1 MAWNDSG
8 PLSPGESYSLG
19 DYTFDL
25 RSHYDEYEGVT
36 GFVVGVNA
44 YGVDQ
49 GVIGGGHDVDGEAEV
64 LSWRMEANDVEV
76 TDFSPVGEGRGSE
89 FTFYATVQTRR
100 GHGQPVRDVTLDE
113 VGQTSVSYYWGREYW
128 PNLQIYA
135 DFPARVSFDQSAI
148 NAQTSSPITLSY
160 YEPKDIYCA
169 DIDITGS
176 SSTPD
181 YGPVY
186 STAKEWYALLP
197 QGHASEEILQEIFVA
212 RMQVFFRDAGGGPDG
227 DWDEPGDVEPE
238 GWEPGE
244 PTHTL
249 HVTVNGSL
257 SGRHNDP
264 LNDTSYSYLPADQD
278 SVPNY
283 GCGGDGGHGGGGGAG
298 ASTVIVRRFA
308 TDRASSKVVAAYAKR
323 HGYGSGGG
331 KGGKGGDGCI
341 LIFY

>member
-8 PLSPGESYSLG
+8 PLSPSESYSLG

-25 RSHYDEYEGVT
+25 RSHYDEYEDVT
-36 GFVVGVNA
+36 GFVVGVS
-44 YGVDQ
+44 YQGQ
-49 GVIGGGHDVDGEAEV
+49 SEGVIGGGHDVDGEATV
-64 LSWRMEANDVEV
+64 QSWRCEANETEV
-76 TDFSPVGEGRGSE
+76 
-89 FTFYATVQTRR
+89 TFYATVQTRG
-100 GHGQPVRDVTLDE
+100 GHDHPIRDVTLEE
-113 VGQTSVSYYWGREYW
+113 VGQTSVSFHSGIYW
-128 PNLQIYA
+128 PNLQVYA

-169 DIDITGS
+169 NIDINGYS
-176 SSTPD
+176 PTPD

-186 STAKEWYALLP
+186 STQEEWYALLP
-197 QGHASEEILQEIFVA
+197 QGHASELTEQEIFVA
-212 RMQVFFRDAGGGPDG
+212 RMGIEIRDAGGGPDG

-264 LNDTSYSYLPADQD
+264 LNDTSYSYLPSDQD
-278 SVPNY
+278 SIPGY

-298 ASTVIVRRFA
+298 ASTVIVRQFA
-308 TDRASSKVVAAYAKR
+308 TDLASSKVVAAYAKR